1 MAQQEP
7 WIELQNGKQLSRL
20 LYTNPV
26 CFLCT
31 QQEEGDELSHDGVP
45 RNVMVLSW
53 LSATNNE
60 GRFVFSINQRRHT
73 SFLLRR
79 NSDFV
84 LSVPVKGMEDLVRNV
99 GSVSGAWGVSKFPE
113 DLAMMIQ
120 PFTDD
125 SVTNGIAKRRKGP
138 RFPQGIPGL
147 RAVPLGNRPDFY
159 HHRFGIRG
167 TVAQLDC
174 TIYNVMEDVIDSEH
188 LLVLAQVQRAFV
200 HPNYWD
206 GDKNLFRPQTGLPP
220 YLTFFGS
227 QTFGYVTSDPVSSV
241 CNESPEEGS

>member
-1 MAQQEP
+1 
-7 WIELQNGKQLSRL
+7 
-20 LYTNPV
+20 
-26 CFLCT
+26 
-31 QQEEGDELSHDGVP
+31 
-45 RNVMVLSW
+45 MVL
-53 LSATNNE
+53 LSE
-60 GRFVFSINQRRHT
+60 G
-73 SFLLRR
+73 
-79 NSDFV
+79 
-84 LSVPVKGMEDLVRNV
+84 KDLVFLK
-99 GSVSGAWGVSKFPE
+99 GSLVYEPCRWEIDQIST
-113 DLAMMIQ
+113 I
-120 PFTDD
+120 
-125 SVTNGIAKRRKGP
+125 I
-138 RFPQGIPGL
+138 
-147 RAVPLGNRPDFY
+147 
-159 HHRFGIRG
+159 FGIRG